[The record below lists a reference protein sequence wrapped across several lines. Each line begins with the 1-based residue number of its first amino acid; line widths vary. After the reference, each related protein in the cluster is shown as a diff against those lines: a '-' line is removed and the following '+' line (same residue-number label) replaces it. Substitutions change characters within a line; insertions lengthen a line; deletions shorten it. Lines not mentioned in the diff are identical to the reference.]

1 VLWLA
6 DEIDGISEEPEQN
19 GKTRNKTPDVVQGE

>member
-19 GKTRNKTPDVVQGE
+19 GKTRNKTPDAGSG

>member
-6 DEIDGISEEPEQN
+6 DEIDGISEELKQN
-19 GKTRNKTPDVVQGE
+19 GKIRDRTPDTGSG